1 MGGVGGTEDGI
12 SDKREQQEEGRDKEM
27 VKSMMRKGDHRRMRG
42 RVSKGKDDRSEA
54 QWKCPMSSWIPI
66 SRLGERVGLRSKF
79 MLQKE

>member
-1 MGGVGGTEDGI
+1 MGGVGGIEDGI
-12 SDKREQQEEGRDKEM
+12 SDKREQQEGRDKEM

-66 SRLGERVGLRSKF
+66 SWLGERVGLWSKL